1 LLPTILWTVALGLTI
16 IFLFLLAL
24 VGLRKFQFDAIHHN
38 FLDLEDKYGGRVI
51 RAGFAVRPSYAGK
64 FKGQEVNVAIS
75 TEKTEGERRYYIG
88 VTMETKAKINFFIKS
103 TAWMGKTE
111 IPEDQKERTLCIL
124 NKQYW
129 LEAKDARDL
138 RTLDLPDFE
147 KIVSAIHPFA
157 YILVGNSRM
166 LLERIS
172 YQIVNDTQLEI
183 MRTLFEGMYRLKKTL
198 E

>member
-1 LLPTILWTVALGLTI
+1 MLPTILWTIALGLTI
-16 IFLFLLAL
+16 IFLLLLAL
-24 VGLRKFQFDAIHHN
+24 VGLRKFQFDAIHQN
-38 FLDLEDKYGGRVI
+38 FLDLEDQYGGRVI

-75 TEKTEGERRYYIG
+75 TEKAEGERRYYIG
-88 VTMETKAKINFFIKS
+88 VTMETNAKTNFFIKS

-111 IPEDQKERTLCIL
+111 IPEDQKERTLPIL
-124 NKQYW
+124 NGQYW
-129 LEAKDARDL
+129 LEAKDANDL
-138 RTLDLPDFE
+138 EALDLPDFE
-147 KIVSAIHPFA
+147 KIVSGIHPFA

-172 YQIVNDTQLEI
+172 YQIVNDTKLDI
-183 MRTLFEGMYRLKKTL
+183 INSLLEGMYRLKKTL